1 MPDTHRPRKGSLG
14 FGPRTRAVSE
24 TPRFNSWP
32 EDDGQPGLQGFAGY
46 KAGMTHVALINDE
59 PDSPREGMEETVP
72 VTVVETPPMRAVAL
86 RAYESTPYGQ
96 RPLTEVWADEF
107 HGELDRALDVPDEH
121 DADAAEAE
129 IRDALDAGRIGD
141 VRAITHT
148 VPGAVP
154 GVPKKKPDVMET
166 RIGGGSLAERVD
178 FGLDLV
184 AEGGEHAM
192 NDVFRAGQ
200 YADVAGVTKGKGTQ
214 GPVKRWG
221 VQKRKGKHARQGWR
235 RRIGNLG
242 PWNPSRVRSTVPQ
255 QGQTGYHQRTE
266 LNKRLLDIGSGDEPT
281 VDGGFVNYGEVD
293 GPYTLVKGSVPGPDQ
308 RVVRFRPAVRPNDQP
323 RLDPEIRYVSNQSNQ
338 GGRGRAAATQE
349 D

>member
-1 MPDTHRPRKGSLG
+1 MPEKNDPRKGSLG
-14 FGPRTRAVSE
+14 FGPRTRAASE

-32 EDDGQPGLQGFAGY
+32 DDDGQPGLQGFAGY
-46 KAGMTHVALINDE
+46 KAGMTHVVLINDE

-86 RAYESTPYGQ
+86 RAYEDTPYGE

-107 HGELDRALDVPDEH
+107 HDGLARALDLPGEH
-121 DADAAEAE
+121 DADAAEAQIE
-129 IRDALDAGRIGD
+129 QALEDGRLADARL
-141 VRAITHT
+141 VTHT
-148 VPGAVP
+148 VPGVVD

-166 RIGGGSLAERVD
+166 RIGGGSIDERVE

-184 AEGGEHAM
+184 ADGGEHAVT
-192 NDVFRAGQ
+192 DVFRAGE

-266 LNKRLLDIGSGDEPT
+266 LNKRLVDIGDGDEPT
-281 VDGGFVNYGEVD
+281 VEGGFVNYGEVD

-308 RVVRFRPAVRPNDQP
+308 RVVRFRPAVRPNDRP
-323 RLDPEIRYVSNQSNQ
+323 RLDPEVRYVSTQSNQ
-338 GGRGRAAATQE
+338 GNRGRVATQE

>member
-1 MPDTHRPRKGSLG
+1 MPQPSRPRKGSLG
-14 FGPRTRAVSE
+14 FGPRKRATSE

-32 EDDGQPGLQGFAGY
+32 DDEGQAGVQGFAGY
-46 KAGMTHVALINDE
+46 KAGMTHVVLVNDE

-86 RAYESTPYGQ
+86 RAYEDTPYGK

-107 HGELDRALDVPDEH
+107 HPELDRALDLPESH
-121 DADAAEAE
+121 DADAAEE
-129 IRDALDAGRIGD
+129 QVRDALEAGNLAD
-141 VRAITHT
+141 VRLITHT
-148 VPGAVP
+148 VPAALAN
-154 GVPKKKPDVMET
+154 VPKKRPDVMES
-166 RIGGGSLAERVD
+166 RVGGGSLADRLEY
-178 FGLDLV
+178 GLEQL
-184 AEGGEHAM
+184 GGEHAM
-192 NDVFRAGQ
+192 NDVFRAGE

-266 LNKRLLDIGSGDEPT
+266 LNKRLLDIGEGDDAS

-293 GPYTLVKGSVPGPDQ
+293 GHYALVKGSVPGPDQ
-308 RVVRFRPAVRPNDQP
+308 RLVRFRPAVRPNDQP
-323 RLDPEIRYVSNQSNQ
+323 RLDPEVRYVSTESNQ
-338 GGRGRAAATQE
+338 G
-349 D
+349 

>member
-1 MPDTHRPRKGSLG
+1 MPQPSRPRKGSLG
-14 FGPRTRAVSE
+14 FGPRKRAESE

-32 EDDGQPGLQGFAGY
+32 DDDGQPGVQGFAGY
-46 KAGMTHVALINDE
+46 KAGMTHVTLVNDE
-59 PDSPREGMEETVP
+59 PNSAREGMEETVP
-72 VTVVETPPMRAVAL
+72 VTVVETPPVRAVAV
-86 RAYESTPYGQ
+86 RAYEDTPYGQ

-107 HGELDRALDVPDEH
+107 HSELDRALDVPENN
-121 DADAAEAE
+121 DADAAEE
-129 IRDALDAGRIGD
+129 QIRDALEAGNLGD
-141 VRAITHT
+141 VRVITHT
-148 VPGAVP
+148 VPDELVN
-154 GVPKKKPDVMET
+154 VPKKKPDVMET
-166 RIGGGSLAERVD
+166 RVGGGSVEDRLDHA
-178 FGLDLV
+178 LDLL
-184 AEGGEHAM
+184 ADGGDHSM
-192 NDVFRAGQ
+192 NDVFRAGE
-200 YADVAGVTKGKGTQ
+200 YADIAAVTKGKGTQ

-266 LNKRLLDIGSGDEPT
+266 LNKRIIDIGEGDDAS

-323 RLDPEIRYVSNQSNQ
+323 RLDPEVRFVSTASNQ
-338 GGRGRAAATQE
+338 G
-349 D
+349 